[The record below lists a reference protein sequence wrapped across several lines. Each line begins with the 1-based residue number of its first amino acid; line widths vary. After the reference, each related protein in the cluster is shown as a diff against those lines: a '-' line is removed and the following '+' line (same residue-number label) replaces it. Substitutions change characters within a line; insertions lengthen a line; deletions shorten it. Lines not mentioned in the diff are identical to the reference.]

1 MALFEDDQP
10 VQIFEGDLGIE
21 EDALK
26 WLVQATIEEIPV
38 AMNLKKPEPAP
49 AAIPTPPKEATA
61 PPKEKPAPK
70 KDKPKED
77 VTASR
82 KAIKD
87 PRPKLEEPL
96 EDDEELVNNFCQICS
111 KFCHQDALLFF
122 GCNSKTNFQFVL

>member
-49 AAIPTPPKEATA
+49 AAKPAPAKEAPAA

-70 KDKPKED
+70 KEKPKED
-77 VTASR
+77 LTASR

-87 PRPKLEEPL
+87 PKPKLEEPL
-96 EDDEELVNNFCQICS
+96 EDDEELVKFNFCQ
-111 KFCHQDALLFF
+111 LFSSIIF
-122 GCNSKTNFQFVL
+122 NVSYRVKPLKRSEL